1 MADAVHLAFAKR
13 VRHTTR
19 AMEVLPAD
27 FAWVVCEVWRAW
39 RVIGDS
45 FAAAGCCPGQ
55 GVFAAVC
62 KISLC
67 GTFQTFDLRENFQNE
82 TNSLKSILVVPSQ
95 IDRYFLLS
103 LIHI

>member
-1 MADAVHLAFAKR
+1 MHLAFVKR

-19 AMEVLPAD
+19 AMEVLPAN

-45 FAAAGCCPGQ
+45 FAAAGCCAGH
-55 GVFAAVC
+55 GVSAAVWDRSAAAVC
-62 KISLC
+62 
-67 GTFQTFDLRENFQNE
+67 GTFHTFDLRDNFQNK

-95 IDRYFLLS
+95 IDSLKSVLS
-103 LIHI
+103 IK

>member
-1 MADAVHLAFAKR
+1 MADAVHLAFAKQ

-19 AMEVLPAD
+19 AMEVLAAD

-45 FAAAGCCPGQ
+45 FAAAGCCAGQ

-67 GTFQTFDLRENFQNE
+67 GTFQQGCA
-82 TNSLKSILVVPSQ
+82 IPQ
-95 IDRYFLLS
+95 IFHVTYRQ
-103 LIHI
+103 